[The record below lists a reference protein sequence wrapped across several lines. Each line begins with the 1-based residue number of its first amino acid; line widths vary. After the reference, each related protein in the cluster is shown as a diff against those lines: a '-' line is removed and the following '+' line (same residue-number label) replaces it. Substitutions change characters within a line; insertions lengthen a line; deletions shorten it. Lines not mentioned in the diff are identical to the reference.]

1 MNILLRWLLNAGL
14 LLLLTRFLPGI
25 TVDGWYAALIAA
37 LILGLINAVIRPLI
51 VLLTLPINILSL
63 GLFTFVINALLFW
76 FAASVVD
83 GFAVS
88 GFTSAFLGALIMTIF
103 GFLVNVT
110 MKKE

>member
-14 LLLLTRFLPGI
+14 LLLLTRFLPGV
-25 TVDGWYAALIAA
+25 TVNGWYAALIAA

-51 VLLTLPINILSL
+51 VLFTLPINILSL

-103 GFLVNVT
+103 GFLINVT
-110 MKKE
+110 LKKE